1 MFPRRTEPEL
11 MTGTAQARA
20 YASADFSKPH
30 SDIVRHFQR
39 AFDSLPSQATVIDL
53 GCGPADISIRL
64 ASLYPGFSID
74 AVDGSKA
81 MLEEAARALATACLT
96 NRVRL
101 VRAVLPERST
111 LSTHG
116 YDVIVSNSLLHH
128 LHDPQVLWNTVTAL
142 GKAQA
147 WVFVA
152 DLTRPGSEREA
163 RALVKKHAACEP
175 EILQRDFYRS
185 LLAAFTPQELHA
197 QIKQA
202 GLELRIETPDDH
214 HVIVSGKITGRP
226 NQG

>member
-1 MFPRRTEPEL
+1 
-11 MTGTAQARA
+11 MTGTEQARA

-39 AFDSLPSQATVIDL
+39 NFDSLPPQAAVVDL

-64 ASLYPGFSID
+64 ANLYPGFGMD

-81 MLEEAARALATACLT
+81 MLDEAARALTKAGLT
-96 NRVRL
+96 DRVRL
-101 VRAVLPERST
+101 VRAVLPELST
-111 LSTHG
+111 LSVGG

-128 LHDPQVLWNTVTAL
+128 LHDPRVLWETVKAL
-142 GKAQA
+142 AKPRA

-152 DLTRPGSEREA
+152 DLKRPDSEREA
-163 RALVKKHAACEP
+163 RALVKKHAASEP

-185 LLAAFTPQELHA
+185 LLAAFTPRELLA

-202 GLELRIETPDDH
+202 GLEFRIETPDDH
-214 HVIVSGKITGRP
+214 HLILSGQISTGP
-226 NQG
+226 DQD